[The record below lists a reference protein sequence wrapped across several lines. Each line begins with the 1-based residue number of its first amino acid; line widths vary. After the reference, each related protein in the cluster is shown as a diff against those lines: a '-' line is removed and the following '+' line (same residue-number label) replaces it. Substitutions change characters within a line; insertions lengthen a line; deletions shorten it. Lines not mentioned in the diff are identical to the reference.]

1 MNYPNSCSWTDNGYI
16 KSSFFNP
23 DMLKYIRWEMIPDA
37 AGSERVSNQNGEG
50 KFMSRIFYLMGK
62 SASGKDSVYREL
74 MKRFPFEKIVMY
86 TTRPMRQGEKNGVQY
101 FFTDEMEY
109 RKFSEAGKVIEARC
123 YQTVHG
129 PWIYY
134 TVDDGMVRREERK
147 NYLVIGT
154 LESYEK
160 MKSYFGGDML
170 VPIYLEVDDGL
181 RLERALNRERM
192 QRSADYS
199 EMCRRYLA
207 DEKDF
212 SEEKLRSAGISRK
225 FSNERMEQCV
235 EEISE
240 YICEN
245 ME

>member
-1 MNYPNSCSWTDNGYI
+1 
-16 KSSFFNP
+16 
-23 DMLKYIRWEMIPDA
+23 
-37 AGSERVSNQNGEG
+37 
-50 KFMSRIFYLMGK
+50 MGK

-74 MKRFPFEKIVMY
+74 MKQFPFEKIMMY

-101 FFTDEMEY
+101 FFTDEKEY
-109 RKFSEAGKVIEARC
+109 RRLSDAGKVIEARC

-147 NYLVIGT
+147 YYLVIGT

-160 MKSYFGGDML
+160 MKAYFGVDML

-181 RLERALNRERM
+181 RLERALNRERT
-192 QRSADYS
+192 QENPDYS

-212 SEEKLRSAGISRK
+212 SEEKLRSAGICRK
-225 FSNERMEQCV
+225 FSNGQMEQCV
-235 EEISE
+235 AEIAE
-240 YICEN
+240 YIREN
-245 ME
+245 MNMQ